1 MMCIGDYWLECF
13 QDLIV
18 IDDMILVIWFFIFND
33 VEKWVI
39 SERKFKIFSFFEF
52 YGSDVMI
59 FFLNDSQL

>member
-1 MMCIGDYWLECF
+1 M
-13 QDLIV
+13 V

-59 FFLNDSQL
+59 FFLNDS